1 MVKRPPLSLQRL
13 QHGIAKSLIHCCA
26 LVAMR
31 CSPCS
36 PDGRSQLENSFAG
49 RARSV
54 SGSSK
59 TGPDKAL
66 PRLLGAPGR
75 LLGRAQCVVRQAR
88 PAAFI
93 KTISDI
99 LCFPFR
105 PLFPPAVLAWCP
117 MGRGEEGPKHP
128 PPPPP
133 TPAMSGGASGGAVE
147 NREQWADKL
156 CP

>member
-1 MVKRPPLSLQRL
+1 MVRRPPLSLQRL
-13 QHGIAKSLIHCCA
+13 QHGIAKPLIHCCA

-31 CSPCS
+31 CSRCS
-36 PDGRSQLENSFAG
+36 LDGRSQLENSFAG

-54 SGSSK
+54 SGSCK

-75 LLGRAQCVVRQAR
+75 LLERAQCVGRQGR

-117 MGRGEEGPKHP
+117 MGRGEGGTQAS
-128 PPPPP
+128 P
-133 TPAMSGGASGGAVE
+133 TPTPRGGLRRS
-147 NREQWADKL
+147 
-156 CP
+156 C